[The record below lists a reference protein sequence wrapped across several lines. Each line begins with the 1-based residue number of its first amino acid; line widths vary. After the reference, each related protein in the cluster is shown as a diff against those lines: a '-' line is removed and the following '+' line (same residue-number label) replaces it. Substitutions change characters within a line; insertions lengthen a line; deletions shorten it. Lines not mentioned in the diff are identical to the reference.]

1 MKKNRLIVA
10 GLGVALAL
18 VACEKKISSDKDKLS
33 YTIGVQ
39 FAKNL
44 KQQNIDVDG
53 AALGRAVNDIM
64 AAKKPIMTDEEMQK
78 AMMAMNEVRQKEM
91 AKDAEANKKKSDA
104 FLADNK
110 GKDGVKTTAS
120 GLQYKIISE
129 GSGPMPKENDTV
141 VVNYKGVEVINNTEF
156 DSSYKRNRPEE
167 FPLKGV
173 IPGWT
178 EGLQLLKKG
187 TKAQLY
193 IPPNL
198 AYGDR
203 PRPGIPANAALVFDV
218 ELLDVKPPG
227 KGAAAKPGAPK
238 GAAPKAKK

>member
-1 MKKNRLIVA
+1 MKKQHLMLALAGTILVA
-10 GLGVALAL
+10 G
-18 VACEKKISSDKDKLS
+18 CEKRISNDKDKLS
-33 YTIGVQ
+33 YTIGTQ
-39 FAKNL
+39 FARNL

-53 AALGRAVNDIM
+53 AAVGQAISDVM
-64 AAKKPIMTDEEMQK
+64 AGKKGAMTDEEMQQ
-78 AMMAMNEVRQKEM
+78 AMVKMNEERQKQM
-91 AKDAEANKKKSDA
+91 TKDAETNMKKSQAWLDDNKK
-104 FLADNK
+104 
-110 GKDGVKTTAS
+110 KDGVKTTAS
-120 GLQYKIISE
+120 GLQYKIIEE
-129 GSGPMPKENDTV
+129 GKGSAPKENDTV
-141 VVNYKGVEVINNTEF
+141 VVNYKGVEVINNSEF

-187 TKAQLY
+187 TKAQLF

-218 ELLDVKPPG
+218 ELLDVKPTKNAPAG
-227 KGAAAKPGAPK
+227 KTPS
-238 GAAPKAKK
+238 KAEKKK

>member
-1 MKKNRLIVA
+1 MKKQHIMLAV
-10 GLGVALAL
+10 LGTAFLATS
-18 VACEKKISSDKDKLS
+18 CQKRISSDKDKLS
-33 YTIGVQ
+33 YTIGTQ
-39 FAKNL
+39 FARNL

-53 AALGRAVNDIM
+53 AAIGQAISDVM
-64 AAKKPIMTDEEMQK
+64 AGKKSAMTDEEMQK
-78 AMMAMNEVRQKEM
+78 AMVKMNEDRQKEM
-91 AKDAEANKKKSDA
+91 SKEAETNLKKSQEWLEENKK
-104 FLADNK
+104 
-110 GKDGVKTTAS
+110 KDGVKTTAS
-120 GLQYKIISE
+120 GLQYKIIDE
-129 GSGPMPKENDTV
+129 GKGPAPKENDTV
-141 VVNYKGVEVINNTEF
+141 VVNYKGVEVINNKEF

-187 TKAQLY
+187 AKAQLF

-218 ELLDVKPPG
+218 ELLDVKPTPKAPG
-227 KGAAAKPGAPK
+227 AKPGK
-238 GAAPKAKK
+238 TGKTTKKK